1 MFSVVFST
9 YTLGSDAHSHEY
21 LFICKV
27 QQGRTLKTSIGQTR
41 ANFDWQWWGGS
52 SVCLRLGHQSL

>member
-41 ANFDWQWWGGS
+41 ANFDWQ
-52 SVCLRLGHQSL
+52 